1 MDYIFHIIKF
11 FNLFRCLDFGLYRC
25 EWCFFA
31 VFNNASSC
39 FFHVT
44 AIASFPV
51 APSKDGSVCFLMSFL
66 LFCRNVLK
74 ERSCRAT
81 LLNALLLPQASNQ
94 AISPPEIFR
103 TCFVVRYNKL
113 QSFFPLRNSTASYNH
128 FASPQNYQPG
138 AAVVCLMLFLCIMTG
153 SKWLFQIFLP
163 LSYLQTNVHLGAYF
177 VFPVEASVSGITIFF
192 IHSHTYWPTVREKEL
207 A

>member
-1 MDYIFHIIKF
+1 MF
-11 FNLFRCLDFGLYRC
+11 FCCIQQCFIVFFPRHCNSFISGCAIQRWERVFLDVLFVVLPKRFER
-25 EWCFFA
+25 A
-31 VFNNASSC
+31 VLQSNTLKCVAS
-39 FFHVT
+39 
-44 AIASFPV
+44 ASGQQPGNFP
-51 APSKDGSVCFLMSFL
+51 
-66 LFCRNVLK
+66 
-74 ERSCRAT
+74 
-81 LLNALLLPQASNQ
+81 
-94 AISPPEIFR
+94 PPEIFR

-192 IHSHTYWPTVREKEL
+192 IHSHTY
-207 A
+207 